1 MEAPRDFDALKL
13 LLVSRRADLPRRL
26 QQVAEFA
33 VAHPDELAF
42 GTAASIAELA
52 SVQPSTLV
60 RFAKAVGY
68 SGFSDMQSV
77 FRHRLRDRWPDYGE
91 RLRTLHDVQPA
102 GEDPA
107 RLMFGFAEA
116 ASASLQRMRQT
127 VASEDL
133 DAAVAILA
141 GAETIYLVG
150 MRRAFPVAAYLAYA
164 LPKLGIRSLLIDNV
178 AHLGAD
184 QLAHVGPRD
193 ALVAISFSPY
203 TPTTVELAAAAAAR
217 HAPVV
222 ALTDSPFS
230 PLAELATVWLEV
242 IEADFGAFR
251 SMAATFC
258 LAMTLAVAVGE
269 RRSADGEALAA
280 RQSTVDHGVGTKS

>member
-68 SGFSDMQSV
+68 SGFSDLQSV

-91 RLRTLHDVQPA
+91 RLRTLHDAQPA
-102 GEDPA
+102 AEDPA

-203 TPTTVELAAAAAAR
+203 TPTTVELAAAAVAR

-269 RRSADGEALAA
+269 RRSADGAASAA
-280 RQSTVDHGVGTKS
+280 RQSTVDQGVGTKL